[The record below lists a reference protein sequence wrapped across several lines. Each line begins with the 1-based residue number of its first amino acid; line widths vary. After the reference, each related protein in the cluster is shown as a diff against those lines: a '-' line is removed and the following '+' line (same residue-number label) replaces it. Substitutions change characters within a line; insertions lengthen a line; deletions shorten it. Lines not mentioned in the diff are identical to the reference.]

1 MNPKKHHVHPKTS
14 VWDAKEE
21 RGRMRAVGLFC
32 IGAFVPG
39 ACRAPCRAGVTTQ
52 HQQAPRPP
60 RLQGTSSSFQ
70 LTLNPRQTEEGIM
83 L

>member
-21 RGRMRAVGLFC
+21 RGRTRAVGLFC

-39 ACRAPCRAGVTTQ
+39 ACRARAEPGS
-52 HQQAPRPP
+52 PP
-60 RLQGTSSSFQ
+60 SSSRHRS
-70 LTLNPRQTEEGIM
+70 LPDYRARAAASN
-83 L
+83 